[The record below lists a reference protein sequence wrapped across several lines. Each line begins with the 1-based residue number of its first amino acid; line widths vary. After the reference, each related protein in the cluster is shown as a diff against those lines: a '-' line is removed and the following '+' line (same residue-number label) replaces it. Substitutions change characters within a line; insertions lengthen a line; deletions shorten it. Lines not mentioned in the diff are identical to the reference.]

1 MTARILTIVGARP
14 QFIKSIFLSKEI
26 SKRKSLQEKVVNTGQ
41 HFDDD
46 MSKIF
51 FTELFDNSVQKNLN
65 INNLPSSKMV
75 ARTIEAVSTEI
86 EVYKPDLVLLFG
98 DTNSTLAGAIA
109 ANKCGIKIAHVE
121 GVRNL
126 DRKIPEE
133 ANRIVTD
140 NLSDIIYYSTDDAML
155 NLQKE
160 GFSDTAVRLIKT
172 GDLMADAVRYAKPI
186 VRIEYMIMT
195 LFY

>member
-1 MTARILTIVGARP
+1 MTIRISDMFFETFIQITYSLNKKGLRTLTSIFRAKKIIEFGKILCMTARILTIVGARP

-86 EVYKPDLVLLFG
+86 EVYKPDLVPYLAIQI
-98 DTNSTLAGAIA
+98 TLAGAIA

-121 GVRNL
+121 GGVRNL
-126 DRKIPEE
+126 TKIPEE
-133 ANRIVTD
+133 ATELYR
-140 NLSDIIYYSTDDAML
+140 
-155 NLQKE
+155 
-160 GFSDTAVRLIKT
+160 
-172 GDLMADAVRYAKPI
+172 
-186 VRIEYMIMT
+186 
-195 LFY
+195 

>member
-1 MTARILTIVGARP
+1 MIC
-14 QFIKSIFLSKEI
+14 Q
-26 SKRKSLQEKVVNTGQ
+26 
-41 HFDDD
+41 
-46 MSKIF
+46 IF

-121 GVRNL
+121 GGVRNL

-172 GDLMADAVRYAKPI
+172 GDLMADAVRMRSFI

>member
-1 MTARILTIVGARP
+1 
-14 QFIKSIFLSKEI
+14 
-26 SKRKSLQEKVVNTGQ
+26 
-41 HFDDD
+41 
-46 MSKIF
+46 
-51 FTELFDNSVQKNLN
+51 
-65 INNLPSSKMV
+65 MV
-75 ARTIEAVSTEI
+75 ARTMTVSTEI

-121 GVRNL
+121 GGVRNL

-172 GDLMADAVRYAKPI
+172 GDLMADAVRYAKLHCED
-186 VRIEYMIMT
+186 RIYDNDFI
-195 LFY
+195 Y